1 MTEAEEHVIFSLFA
15 LSKTPLMIGAD
26 VITLSGHSLA
36 TYLNKEVI
44 AVNQDPLGAR
54 GRQVQPSSPLPGGG
68 ELWSVP
74 LADGG
79 RFAILVN
86 SQAAGS
92 KTLNLSMSWSDLG
105 LQADAGYHVRDVWR
119 HEDLGVFH
127 KGFSASVAPRS
138 CIAVLLSA
146 DSSSIHASSSPGG
159 MHPTQLGGDVTN
171 DFHFAI

>member
-1 MTEAEEHVIFSLFA
+1 MGTEAEEHVIFSLFA

-54 GRQVQPSSPLPGGG
+54 GRKVQPASPLPAGG

-86 SQAAGS
+86 AQAASS
-92 KTLNLSMSWSDLG
+92 KPLNLSMAWGDVGLRSD
-105 LQADAGYHVRDVWR
+105 AEYHVRDVWC
-119 HEDLGVFH
+119 HQDLGVF
-127 KGFSASVAPRS
+127 
-138 CIAVLLSA
+138 
-146 DSSSIHASSSPGG
+146 
-159 MHPTQLGGDVTN
+159 
-171 DFHFAI
+171 